1 MENVQFA
8 LLHGDLQINMGS
20 ILENV
25 VAQELKAHG
34 FQLNYYDGKKT
45 GEIDFVLQNGMQ
57 VDLLEVKSGKDF
69 KRHPALDRMRR
80 VEGWRFGQATVL
92 CKGNVAVED
101 GRALSALV
109 YDAVFRDLPPQKK

>member
-1 MENVQFA
+1 
-8 LLHGDLQINMGS
+8 MGS

-69 KRHPALDRMRR
+69 KRHSALDRMRR
-80 VEGWRFGQATVL
+80 VEGWKFGQATVL
-92 CKGNVAVED
+92 CKGNVAVENGVRYLPWYMTLFLGPYQPPKEMKYEID
-101 GRALSALV
+101 LSAL
-109 YDAVFRDLPPQKK
+109 QNG

>member
-69 KRHPALDRMRR
+69 QAAFSPGPDAPGRGAGGSARQRCCARATWP
-80 VEGWRFGQATVL
+80 WRTACAICPGI
-92 CKGNVAVED
+92 
-101 GRALSALV
+101 
-109 YDAVFRDLPPQKK
+109 

>member
-1 MENVQFA
+1 MQPAAGNVQFA

-45 GEIDFVLQNGMQ
+45 GEIDFSVLQNGMQ
-57 VDLLEVKSGKDF
+57 VDPAEVMKSGKA
-69 KRHPALDRMRR
+69 P
-80 VEGWRFGQATVL
+80 QAAFSPGPG
-92 CKGNVAVED
+92 CAG
-101 GRALSALV
+101 
-109 YDAVFRDLPPQKK
+109 